1 MAKEKKVKLVDDP
14 PPPPTTSP
22 EEESPIPP
30 VNPPIK
36 PRGV

>member
-1 MAKEKKVKLVDDP
+1 MAKEKKVKLADDP
-14 PPPPTTSP
+14 PPPPTAP

-36 PRGV
+36 PRGI